1 MGKTHIIAVAGKGG
15 VGKTTTC
22 GMMIDYLCKA
32 GKGPLLVVD
41 ADANSNLNEV
51 LGVEVETTLGDIRE
65 EMAQAE
71 KNGTVPPSMTKAD
84 YAEMK
89 FSSALV
95 EEDDYDM
102 LVMGR
107 TQGKGCYCFV
117 NGVLK
122 TQIDKYVG
130 NYKYMVI
137 DNEAGLEHISRGTLP
152 HVDTMLLISDCSRR
166 GIQAAGRLAEM
177 IRDLELKPGVMKLIV
192 NRAPNG
198 ELNPGV
204 AEEIEKYHLEL
215 AGVLP
220 QDETVYAFDCEGKPS
235 SQVPDDAPVKKAL
248 AGKNIL
254 VLSARDE
261 NYKAIGAG
269 AGLAYGQKVG
279 AESAVD
285 INLAKQLNT
294 VMTQLGVN
302 AQSIVMN
309 IGSAAAGYGFEYV
322 ASTLDRV
329 KDAALSQSDAM
340 LQMPIITPVSADTW
354 GVKESIMPEADM
366 PEWGSQEE
374 RGIEMEIVTAAAV
387 LASGSD
393 AVIMR
398 HPEAIRTIAAMI
410 GELV

>member
-1 MGKTHIIAVAGKGG
+1 MSFVPKKQAYNAHI
-15 VGKTTTC
+15 
-22 GMMIDYLCKA
+22 
-32 GKGPLLVVD
+32 
-41 ADANSNLNEV
+41 NEVV
-51 LGVEVETTLGDIRE
+51 LGVGEKAVAIGGQNVLAFHTFDGEITNAPKIGVELTDAG
-65 EMAQAE
+65 MAMCTMPGEQKFYDGCA
-71 KNGTVPPSMTKAD
+71 TVAD
-84 YAEMK
+84 MAKRAATMEGAS
-89 FSSALV
+89 FICLH
-95 EEDDYDM
+95 
-102 LVMGR
+102 
-107 TQGKGCYCFV
+107 
-117 NGVLK
+117 
-122 TQIDKYVG
+122 
-130 NYKYMVI
+130 
-137 DNEAGLEHISRGTLP
+137 LEGA
-152 HVDTMLLISDCSRR
+152 D
-166 GIQAAGRLAEM
+166 
-177 IRDLELKPGVMKLIV
+177 
-192 NRAPNG
+192 PNG
-198 ELNPGV
+198 ENKSVDECVELAKSV
-204 AEEIEKYHLEL
+204 ADATDMPLVIMGCKNIEKDTEL
-215 AGVLP
+215 FNKIA
-220 QDETVYAFDCEGKPS
+220 E
-235 SQVPDDAPVKKAL
+235 AL

-269 AGLAYGQKVG
+269 TGLAYGQKVG

>member
-1 MGKTHIIAVAGKGG
+1 MSFVPKKQAYNAHI
-15 VGKTTTC
+15 
-22 GMMIDYLCKA
+22 
-32 GKGPLLVVD
+32 
-41 ADANSNLNEV
+41 NEVV
-51 LGVEVETTLGDIRE
+51 LGVGEKAVAIGGQNVLAFHTFDGEITNAPKIGVELTDAG
-65 EMAQAE
+65 MAMCTMPGEQKFYDGCA
-71 KNGTVPPSMTKAD
+71 TVAD
-84 YAEMK
+84 MAKRAATMEGAS
-89 FSSALV
+89 FICLH
-95 EEDDYDM
+95 
-102 LVMGR
+102 
-107 TQGKGCYCFV
+107 
-117 NGVLK
+117 
-122 TQIDKYVG
+122 
-130 NYKYMVI
+130 
-137 DNEAGLEHISRGTLP
+137 LEGA
-152 HVDTMLLISDCSRR
+152 D
-166 GIQAAGRLAEM
+166 
-177 IRDLELKPGVMKLIV
+177 
-192 NRAPNG
+192 PNG
-198 ELNPGV
+198 ENKSVDECVELAKSV
-204 AEEIEKYHLEL
+204 ADATDMPLVIMGCKNIEKDTEL
-215 AGVLP
+215 FNKIA
-220 QDETVYAFDCEGKPS
+220 E
-235 SQVPDDAPVKKAL
+235 AL

-354 GVKESIMPEADM
+354 GVKEAIMPEADM

>member
-1 MGKTHIIAVAGKGG
+1 MSFVPKKQTYNARI
-15 VGKTTTC
+15 
-22 GMMIDYLCKA
+22 
-32 GKGPLLVVD
+32 
-41 ADANSNLNEV
+41 NEVV
-51 LGVEVETTLGDIRE
+51 LGVGEKAVTIGGQNVLAFHTFDAEIANAPKIGVELTDAG
-65 EMAQAE
+65 MAMCTMPGEQKFYEGCATVADMAKRAE
-71 KNGTVPPSMTKAD
+71 TMEGASFICLHLEGAD
-84 YAEMK
+84 
-89 FSSALV
+89 
-95 EEDDYDM
+95 
-102 LVMGR
+102 
-107 TQGKGCYCFV
+107 
-117 NGVLK
+117 
-122 TQIDKYVG
+122 
-130 NYKYMVI
+130 
-137 DNEAGLEHISRGTLP
+137 
-152 HVDTMLLISDCSRR
+152 
-166 GIQAAGRLAEM
+166 
-177 IRDLELKPGVMKLIV
+177 
-192 NRAPNG
+192 PNG
-198 ELNPGV
+198 ENKSVDECV
-204 AEEIEKYHLEL
+204 ALAKSVADATDMPLVIMGCKNIEKDTEL
-215 AGVLP
+215 FNKIA
-220 QDETVYAFDCEGKPS
+220 E
-235 SQVPDDAPVKKAL
+235 AL
-248 AGKNIL
+248 SGKNIL

-374 RGIEMEIVTAAAV
+374 RGIEMDIVTAAAV

>member
-1 MGKTHIIAVAGKGG
+1 MSFVPKKQTYNARI
-15 VGKTTTC
+15 
-22 GMMIDYLCKA
+22 
-32 GKGPLLVVD
+32 
-41 ADANSNLNEV
+41 NEVV
-51 LGVEVETTLGDIRE
+51 LGVGEKAVTIGGQNVLAFHTFDAEIANAPKIGVELTDVGMDMCTMPGEQKFYEGCATVAD
-65 EMAQAE
+65 MAKRAAAME
-71 KNGTVPPSMTKAD
+71 GASFICLHLEGAD
-84 YAEMK
+84 
-89 FSSALV
+89 
-95 EEDDYDM
+95 
-102 LVMGR
+102 
-107 TQGKGCYCFV
+107 
-117 NGVLK
+117 
-122 TQIDKYVG
+122 
-130 NYKYMVI
+130 
-137 DNEAGLEHISRGTLP
+137 
-152 HVDTMLLISDCSRR
+152 
-166 GIQAAGRLAEM
+166 
-177 IRDLELKPGVMKLIV
+177 
-192 NRAPNG
+192 PNG
-198 ELNPGV
+198 ENKSVDECV
-204 AEEIEKYHLEL
+204 ALAKSVADATDMPLVIMGCKNIEKDTEL
-215 AGVLP
+215 FNKIA
-220 QDETVYAFDCEGKPS
+220 E
-235 SQVPDDAPVKKAL
+235 AL
-248 AGKNIL
+248 SGKNIL

>member
-1 MGKTHIIAVAGKGG
+1 MSFVPKKQTYNARI
-15 VGKTTTC
+15 
-22 GMMIDYLCKA
+22 
-32 GKGPLLVVD
+32 
-41 ADANSNLNEV
+41 NEVV
-51 LGVEVETTLGDIRE
+51 LGVGEKAVTIGGQNVLAFHTFDAEIANAPKIGVELTDAGMGMCTMPGEQKFYEGCATVAD
-65 EMAQAE
+65 MAKRAAAME
-71 KNGTVPPSMTKAD
+71 GASFICLHLEGAD
-84 YAEMK
+84 
-89 FSSALV
+89 
-95 EEDDYDM
+95 
-102 LVMGR
+102 
-107 TQGKGCYCFV
+107 
-117 NGVLK
+117 
-122 TQIDKYVG
+122 
-130 NYKYMVI
+130 
-137 DNEAGLEHISRGTLP
+137 
-152 HVDTMLLISDCSRR
+152 
-166 GIQAAGRLAEM
+166 
-177 IRDLELKPGVMKLIV
+177 
-192 NRAPNG
+192 PNG
-198 ELNPGV
+198 ENKSVDDCV
-204 AEEIEKYHLEL
+204 ALAKSVADATDMPLVIMGCKNIEKDTEL
-215 AGVLP
+215 FNKIA
-220 QDETVYAFDCEGKPS
+220 E
-235 SQVPDDAPVKKAL
+235 AL

>member
-1 MGKTHIIAVAGKGG
+1 MSFVPKKHTYNAHI
-15 VGKTTTC
+15 
-22 GMMIDYLCKA
+22 
-32 GKGPLLVVD
+32 
-41 ADANSNLNEV
+41 NEVV
-51 LGVEVETTLGDIRE
+51 LGVGDKAVTIGGQNVLAFHTFDGEITNAPKIGVELTDAGMAMCTMPGEQKFYEGCTTVAD
-65 EMAQAE
+65 MAKRASTME
-71 KNGTVPPSMTKAD
+71 GASFICLHLEGAD
-84 YAEMK
+84 
-89 FSSALV
+89 
-95 EEDDYDM
+95 
-102 LVMGR
+102 
-107 TQGKGCYCFV
+107 
-117 NGVLK
+117 
-122 TQIDKYVG
+122 
-130 NYKYMVI
+130 
-137 DNEAGLEHISRGTLP
+137 
-152 HVDTMLLISDCSRR
+152 
-166 GIQAAGRLAEM
+166 
-177 IRDLELKPGVMKLIV
+177 
-192 NRAPNG
+192 PNG
-198 ELNPGV
+198 ENKSVDECVELAKSV
-204 AEEIEKYHLEL
+204 ADATDMPLVVMGCKNIEKDTEL
-215 AGVLP
+215 FNKIA
-220 QDETVYAFDCEGKPS
+220 E
-235 SQVPDDAPVKKAL
+235 AL

-294 VMTQLGVN
+294 VMTQLGVS

-410 GELV
+410 GALV

>member
-1 MGKTHIIAVAGKGG
+1 MSFVPKKQAYNAHI
-15 VGKTTTC
+15 
-22 GMMIDYLCKA
+22 
-32 GKGPLLVVD
+32 
-41 ADANSNLNEV
+41 NEVV
-51 LGVEVETTLGDIRE
+51 LGVGEKAVAIGGQNVLAFHTFDGEITNAPKIGVELTDAG
-65 EMAQAE
+65 MAMCTMPGEQKFYDGCA
-71 KNGTVPPSMTKAD
+71 TVAD
-84 YAEMK
+84 MAKRAATMEGAS
-89 FSSALV
+89 FICLH
-95 EEDDYDM
+95 
-102 LVMGR
+102 
-107 TQGKGCYCFV
+107 
-117 NGVLK
+117 
-122 TQIDKYVG
+122 
-130 NYKYMVI
+130 
-137 DNEAGLEHISRGTLP
+137 LEGA
-152 HVDTMLLISDCSRR
+152 D
-166 GIQAAGRLAEM
+166 
-177 IRDLELKPGVMKLIV
+177 
-192 NRAPNG
+192 PNG
-198 ELNPGV
+198 ENKSVDECVELAKSV
-204 AEEIEKYHLEL
+204 ADATDMPLVIMGCKNIEKDTEL
-215 AGVLP
+215 FNKIA
-220 QDETVYAFDCEGKPS
+220 E
-235 SQVPDDAPVKKAL
+235 AL

-329 KDAALSQSDAM
+329 KDAALGQSDAM

-410 GELV
+410 GALV

>member
-1 MGKTHIIAVAGKGG
+1 MSFVPKKHTYNAHI
-15 VGKTTTC
+15 
-22 GMMIDYLCKA
+22 
-32 GKGPLLVVD
+32 
-41 ADANSNLNEV
+41 NEVV
-51 LGVEVETTLGDIRE
+51 LGVGDKAVTIGGQNVLAFHTFDGEITNAPKIGVELTDAG
-65 EMAQAE
+65 MAMCTMPGEQKFYEGCA
-71 KNGTVPPSMTKAD
+71 TVAD
-84 YAEMK
+84 MAK
-89 FSSALV
+89 RASAMEGASFICLH
-95 EEDDYDM
+95 
-102 LVMGR
+102 
-107 TQGKGCYCFV
+107 
-117 NGVLK
+117 
-122 TQIDKYVG
+122 
-130 NYKYMVI
+130 
-137 DNEAGLEHISRGTLP
+137 LEGA
-152 HVDTMLLISDCSRR
+152 D
-166 GIQAAGRLAEM
+166 
-177 IRDLELKPGVMKLIV
+177 
-192 NRAPNG
+192 PNG
-198 ELNPGV
+198 ENKSVDECVELAKSV
-204 AEEIEKYHLEL
+204 ADATDMPLVVVGCKNIEKDTEL
-215 AGVLP
+215 FNKIA
-220 QDETVYAFDCEGKPS
+220 E
-235 SQVPDDAPVKKAL
+235 AL
-248 AGKNIL
+248 TGKNIL

-294 VMTQLGVN
+294 VMTQLGVS

-354 GVKESIMPEADM
+354 GVKEAIMPEADM

>member
-1 MGKTHIIAVAGKGG
+1 MSFVPKKQTYNARI
-15 VGKTTTC
+15 
-22 GMMIDYLCKA
+22 
-32 GKGPLLVVD
+32 
-41 ADANSNLNEV
+41 NEV
-51 LGVEVETTLGDIRE
+51 VLGDGEKAVTIGGQNVLSFHTFDAEIANAPKIGVELTDAGMAMCTMPGEQKFYEGCATVADMAKRAETMEGASFICLHLEG
-65 EMAQAE
+65 
-71 KNGTVPPSMTKAD
+71 AD
-84 YAEMK
+84 
-89 FSSALV
+89 
-95 EEDDYDM
+95 
-102 LVMGR
+102 
-107 TQGKGCYCFV
+107 
-117 NGVLK
+117 
-122 TQIDKYVG
+122 
-130 NYKYMVI
+130 
-137 DNEAGLEHISRGTLP
+137 
-152 HVDTMLLISDCSRR
+152 
-166 GIQAAGRLAEM
+166 
-177 IRDLELKPGVMKLIV
+177 
-192 NRAPNG
+192 PNG
-198 ELNPGV
+198 ENKSVDECV
-204 AEEIEKYHLEL
+204 ALAKSVADATDMPLVIMGCKNIEKDTEL
-215 AGVLP
+215 FNKIA
-220 QDETVYAFDCEGKPS
+220 E
-235 SQVPDDAPVKKAL
+235 AL
-248 AGKNIL
+248 SGKNIL

-354 GVKESIMPEADM
+354 GVKEAIMPEADM

>member
-1 MGKTHIIAVAGKGG
+1 MSFVPKKQTYNARINEVFVGVGDKAVAIGG
-15 VGKTTTC
+15 QNVLAFHTFDGE
-22 GMMIDYLCKA
+22 I
-32 GKGPLLVVD
+32 
-41 ADANSNLNEV
+41 ANAPKI
-51 LGVEVETTLGDIRE
+51 GVELTDAGMAMCTMPGEQKFYEGCTTVAD
-65 EMAQAE
+65 MAKRA
-71 KNGTVPPSMTKAD
+71 AD
-84 YAEMK
+84 MEGAS
-89 FSSALV
+89 FICLH
-95 EEDDYDM
+95 
-102 LVMGR
+102 
-107 TQGKGCYCFV
+107 
-117 NGVLK
+117 
-122 TQIDKYVG
+122 
-130 NYKYMVI
+130 
-137 DNEAGLEHISRGTLP
+137 LEGA
-152 HVDTMLLISDCSRR
+152 D
-166 GIQAAGRLAEM
+166 
-177 IRDLELKPGVMKLIV
+177 
-192 NRAPNG
+192 PNG
-198 ELNPGV
+198 ENKSVDECV
-204 AEEIEKYHLEL
+204 ALAKSVADATDMPLVIMGCKNIEKDTEL
-215 AGVLP
+215 FNKIA
-220 QDETVYAFDCEGKPS
+220 E
-235 SQVPDDAPVKKAL
+235 AL

-354 GVKESIMPEADM
+354 GVKEAIMPEADM

>member
-1 MGKTHIIAVAGKGG
+1 MSFVPKKQAYNAHI
-15 VGKTTTC
+15 
-22 GMMIDYLCKA
+22 
-32 GKGPLLVVD
+32 
-41 ADANSNLNEV
+41 NEVV
-51 LGVEVETTLGDIRE
+51 LGVGEKAVAIGGQNVLAFHTFDGEITNAPKIGVELTDAG
-65 EMAQAE
+65 MAMCTMPGEQKFYDGCA
-71 KNGTVPPSMTKAD
+71 TVAD
-84 YAEMK
+84 MAKRAATMEGAS
-89 FSSALV
+89 FICLH
-95 EEDDYDM
+95 
-102 LVMGR
+102 
-107 TQGKGCYCFV
+107 
-117 NGVLK
+117 
-122 TQIDKYVG
+122 
-130 NYKYMVI
+130 
-137 DNEAGLEHISRGTLP
+137 LEGA
-152 HVDTMLLISDCSRR
+152 D
-166 GIQAAGRLAEM
+166 
-177 IRDLELKPGVMKLIV
+177 
-192 NRAPNG
+192 PNG
-198 ELNPGV
+198 ENKSVDECVELAKSV
-204 AEEIEKYHLEL
+204 ADATDMPLVIMGCKNIEKDTEL
-215 AGVLP
+215 FNKIA
-220 QDETVYAFDCEGKPS
+220 E
-235 SQVPDDAPVKKAL
+235 AL

-374 RGIEMEIVTAAAV
+374 RGSEMEIVTAAAV

>member
-1 MGKTHIIAVAGKGG
+1 MSFVPKTHTYNAHI
-15 VGKTTTC
+15 
-22 GMMIDYLCKA
+22 
-32 GKGPLLVVD
+32 
-41 ADANSNLNEV
+41 NEVV
-51 LGVEVETTLGDIRE
+51 LGVGDKAVAIGGQNVLAFHTFDGEIANAPKIGVELTDAG
-65 EMAQAE
+65 MAMCTMPGEQKFYEGCA
-71 KNGTVPPSMTKAD
+71 TVAD
-84 YAEMK
+84 MAK
-89 FSSALV
+89 
-95 EEDDYDM
+95 
-102 LVMGR
+102 R
-107 TQGKGCYCFV
+107 
-117 NGVLK
+117 
-122 TQIDKYVG
+122 
-130 NYKYMVI
+130 
-137 DNEAGLEHISRGTLP
+137 
-152 HVDTMLLISDCSRR
+152 
-166 GIQAAGRLAEM
+166 AAGMEGASFICLH
-177 IRDLELKPGVMKLIV
+177 LEG
-192 NRAPNG
+192 ADPNG
-198 ELNPGV
+198 ENKSVDECVELAKSV
-204 AEEIEKYHLEL
+204 ADATDMPLVVMGCKNIEKDTEL
-215 AGVLP
+215 FNKIA
-220 QDETVYAFDCEGKPS
+220 E
-235 SQVPDDAPVKKAL
+235 AL

-329 KDAALSQSDAM
+329 KDAALGQSDAM

>member
-1 MGKTHIIAVAGKGG
+1 MSFVPKKQAYNAHI
-15 VGKTTTC
+15 
-22 GMMIDYLCKA
+22 
-32 GKGPLLVVD
+32 
-41 ADANSNLNEV
+41 NEVV
-51 LGVEVETTLGDIRE
+51 LGVGEKAVAIGGQNVLAFHTFDGEITNAPKIGVELTDAG
-65 EMAQAE
+65 MAMCTMPGEQKFYDGCA
-71 KNGTVPPSMTKAD
+71 TVAD
-84 YAEMK
+84 MAKRAATMEGAS
-89 FSSALV
+89 FICLH
-95 EEDDYDM
+95 
-102 LVMGR
+102 
-107 TQGKGCYCFV
+107 
-117 NGVLK
+117 
-122 TQIDKYVG
+122 
-130 NYKYMVI
+130 
-137 DNEAGLEHISRGTLP
+137 LEGA
-152 HVDTMLLISDCSRR
+152 D
-166 GIQAAGRLAEM
+166 
-177 IRDLELKPGVMKLIV
+177 
-192 NRAPNG
+192 PNG
-198 ELNPGV
+198 ENKSVDECVELAKSV
-204 AEEIEKYHLEL
+204 ADATDMPLVIMGCKNIEKDTEL
-215 AGVLP
+215 FNKIA
-220 QDETVYAFDCEGKPS
+220 E
-235 SQVPDDAPVKKAL
+235 AL

-322 ASTLDRV
+322 ACTLDRV